1 MPDQQIVIH
10 VNGSPISVPAGSML
24 SAALL
29 MASAPC
35 RISTKGEPRTALCG
49 MGICLECRAI
59 VNGVPHTR
67 TCQTVCQEDMRVET
81 QP

>member
-1 MPDQQIVIH
+1 MPDQQVVIH
-10 VNGSPISVPAGSML
+10 VDGSPISVPAGSML

-29 MASAPC
+29 TASAPC
-35 RISTKGEPRTALCG
+35 RISTTGQPRTAVCG
-49 MGICLECRAI
+49 MGICLECRAV

-67 TCQTVCQEDMRVET
+67 TRQITCQEGMLVET

>member
-1 MPDQQIVIH
+1 MPDQQVVIH

-35 RISTKGEPRTALCG
+35 RISITGQPRTALCG
-49 MGICLECRAI
+49 MGICLECRAV

-67 TCQTVCQEDMRVET
+67 TCQITCQEGMRVET